1 MDYVL
6 NIIPQMMDGCLVSF
20 QVFII
25 TIVLSIPLGILLS
38 LGRVSGIKPL
48 QALIGGYVWILRG
61 SPLMLQIFFVYFV
74 LPSVGIRL
82 PDFESAI
89 VAFVLNYAA
98 YFCEIFRAGIQA
110 IPAGQYEAAH
120 TLGMNYVQTMRRI
133 ILPQVIRI
141 ILPPISNETITLVKD
156 TSLVYVLAMND
167 LMRTARNLVQRDF
180 SITPFIVAAV
190 FYLLATL
197 ILTIVFERLEMRAK
211 LLPLSALG
219 VVARA
224 PCCAASTSWKRLI
237 RAALLSTVKSC
248 AVKPPVARNMSR
260 TMMSA
265 ASPAKWAW
273 YSSSSTFFRI

>member
-133 ILPQVIRI
+133 ILPQAFKNV
-141 ILPPISNETITLVKD
+141 LPAMCNEFVAVTKE
-156 TSLVYVLAMND
+156 TSLASTFYVGD
-167 LMRTARNLVQRDF
+167 LMTQYQTISGKTYLVIEPLVIIGVIYFVVTF
-180 SITPFIVAAV
+180 SMSKLITV
-190 FYLLATL
+190 L
-197 ILTIVFERLEMRAK
+197 ER
-211 LLPLSALG
+211 
-219 VVARA
+219 
-224 PCCAASTSWKRLI
+224 RL
-237 RAALLSTVKSC
+237 K
-248 AVKPPVARNMSR
+248 NDD
-260 TMMSA
+260 
-265 ASPAKWAW
+265 
-273 YSSSSTFFRI
+273 

>member
-1 MDYVL
+1 MDYIL
-6 NIIPQMMDGCLVSF
+6 NIIPQMLDGCWISF

-38 LGRVSGIKPL
+38 LGRVSGISIL
-48 QALIGGYVWILRG
+48 QKLIGFYVWVLRG
-61 SPLMLQIFFVYFV
+61 TPLMLQIFFIYFV

-89 VAFVLNYAA
+89 LAFVLNYAA

-110 IPAGQYEAAH
+110 IPKGQYEAAH

-133 ILPQVIRI
+133 ILPQVIRV

-180 SITPFIVAAV
+180 NIMPFIVAAV

-197 ILTIVFERLEMRAK
+197 VLTMLFERLEK
-211 LLPLSALG
+211 H
-219 VVARA
+219 
-224 PCCAASTSWKRLI
+224 
-237 RAALLSTVKSC
+237 
-248 AVKPPVARNMSR
+248 
-260 TMMSA
+260 
-265 ASPAKWAW
+265 
-273 YSSSSTFFRI
+273 YSKYDQ